1 VSPRED
7 DRRVDVV
14 EIGEAWW
21 PDESASDV
29 IHPRVR
35 ISGWVVV
42 GAVILFAGGAAA
54 GWLAGRADSTP
65 TSRATVAA
73 APARPVAPPPPL
85 GCPADARVAPILPL
99 QDDPL
104 VAALHAWYPTFAL
117 VGGQR
122 GTAPPLGR
130 VCGAE
135 LTERD
140 PNGITVDVTVVGSAS
155 ESPPAHPTAPAQQ
168 LRLDDQGSTVRAE
181 IVRVSGDGLT
191 IDIVVTGPA
200 GADTTTRTMV
210 GLANDPRLD
219 LT

>member
-1 VSPRED
+1 M
-7 DRRVDVV
+7 DVV
-14 EIGEAWW
+14 EIGESGW
-21 PDESASDV
+21 PEETAADV
-29 IHPRVR
+29 IQLRVR
-35 ISGWVVV
+35 VSGWVVV
-42 GAVILFAGGAAA
+42 GAVVLFAGGAGA
-54 GWLAGRADSTP
+54 GWLAGRADSSP
-65 TSRATVAA
+65 TARVTAA
-73 APARPVAPPPPL
+73 AGPARAVSTPPPL

-104 VAALHAWYPTFAL
+104 VAAVRAWYPTFAL
-117 VGGQR
+117 VGGRR
-122 GTAPPLGR
+122 GLALPPGR

-135 LTERD
+135 LTARD
-140 PNGITVDVTVVGSAS
+140 PNGVTVDVTVVGSAS
-155 ESPPAHPTAPAQQ
+155 ASPAAQPSAPAQQ

-191 IDIVVTGPA
+191 IDILVTGPA